1 MLDLCC
7 SVMRVAR
14 LGSSLDLRAGLLA
27 RVQGQ
32 LRPPGSGGLTTVLSA
47 LISTV
52 TLVPTPREETAECWH
67 LENRDS
73 SRRDQNA
80 RHHVPLW
87 CLMPCWMPSAA
98 NTPLCSFTMNGRR
111 RCRMGLPWGFL
122 RVHSSAPPFGGP
134 TPRAGRQQR
143 RGSWRGRLQG
153 SGAVEAAHVLSGPDL
168 HISSLKT
175 WCHCFLEV
183 SSGACAGPE

>member
-7 SVMRVAR
+7 SVMHVAR

-32 LRPPGSGGLTTVLSA
+32 LRPPGSGGLTTMLSA

-52 TLVPTPREETAECWH
+52 TLVPTPREETVECWH

-73 SRRDQNA
+73 FRRDQNA

-122 RVHSSAPPFGGP
+122 RVHIALLPSGGP
-134 TPRAGRQQR
+134 RPGQAGNSAEARGGGGWRAVGP
-143 RGSWRGRLQG
+143 WRL
-153 SGAVEAAHVLSGPDL
+153 HVC
-168 HISSLKT
+168 SLALT
-175 WCHCFLEV
+175 CTF
-183 SSGACAGPE
+183 PP